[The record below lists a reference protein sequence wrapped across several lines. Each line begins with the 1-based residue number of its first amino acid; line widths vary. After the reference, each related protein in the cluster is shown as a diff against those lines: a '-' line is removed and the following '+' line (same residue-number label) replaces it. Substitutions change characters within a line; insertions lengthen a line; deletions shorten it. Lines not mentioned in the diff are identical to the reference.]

1 MTETET
7 ILVLKT
13 DVDTLKGYRE
23 GVPKLL
29 EIFRARKIKASFFF
43 SFGPDNSGKAI
54 RRIFRKGFVKKML
67 RTKAPSTYG
76 FRTLLYGTLLPAP
89 LIVQTEPGVFIRAVE
104 EGHDCGI
111 HCWDHVKW
119 QDLLPRLT
127 GEQIREDFRKSMD
140 LFERYASRKAK
151 SCAAPG
157 WQVTPESL
165 AVQDELGFD
174 YCSDIRGSGYAFR
187 PRMGGRTFKTLQIP
201 TTLPTLDEVY
211 GREDIPG
218 DRIVDFYLDQ
228 IQPGLNVHTIHA
240 EMEGRAQGPILEQ
253 LLDRCA
259 ERGVTFRTLYDVAF
273 DISVRKPLVHVCDV
287 VAGELP
293 GRSGTVAVQKC
304 AREEGTE

>member
-1 MTETET
+1 MAET

-13 DVDTLKGYRE
+13 DVEPLKGYRE
-23 GVPKLL
+23 GVPRLL
-29 EIFRARKIKASFFF
+29 EIFRARKIKVSFFF
-43 SFGPDNSGKAI
+43 SFGPDNSGRAI
-54 RRIFRKGFVKKML
+54 RRIFRKGFLKKML

-89 LIVQTEPGVFIRAVE
+89 LIVQPEPGVFIRAVE

-119 QDLLPRLT
+119 QDRLPRLT
-127 GEQIREDFRKSMD
+127 PEQIREDFRKSME
-140 LFERYASRKAK
+140 LFELYASQKAK

-218 DRIVDFYLDQ
+218 DGIVDYYLDQ
-228 IQPGLNVHTIHA
+228 LQPGLNVHTIHA
-240 EMEGRAQGPILEQ
+240 EMEAGPEPHPRAAPRPVRGTGSVLPHPQRRRLRDLRPESHHPRVRCGPRRAPRQVGNGGRPEM
-253 LLDRCA
+253 R
-259 ERGVTFRTLYDVAF
+259 
-273 DISVRKPLVHVCDV
+273 P
-287 VAGELP
+287 
-293 GRSGTVAVQKC
+293 
-304 AREEGTE
+304 